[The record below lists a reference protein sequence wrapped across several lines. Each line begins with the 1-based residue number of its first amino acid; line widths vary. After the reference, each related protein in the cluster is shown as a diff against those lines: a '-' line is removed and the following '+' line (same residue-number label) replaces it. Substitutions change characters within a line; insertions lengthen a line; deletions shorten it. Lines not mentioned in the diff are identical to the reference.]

1 MLLADPTALQG
12 EISLGN
18 VLTFP
23 ADVQTRQAVEK
34 QRVDAIPLG
43 PYPEAPAYSVKDT
56 DVEPRAKTTPQTAR
70 RRGKKPAKRGPKGS
84 TCLTW
89 NQVKQI
95 DGFAH
100 LTRKERVPLT
110 MFITY
115 RAPSDVPDAKGK
127 RIISRKIAHL
137 GQDLKRRGQ
146 PHVAVTVYEK
156 KSHLHAHH
164 LVHVA
169 PKHKDL
175 ILGRDEGEGGDV
187 HVRMADRFA
196 PVYIT
201 KQRRWMGPE
210 IENKIRTAGR
220 KRLWEEGASIVGPRF
235 TFTTDA
241 RALMTYCGVKQAEPR
256 RMAA

>member
-23 ADVQTRQAVEK
+23 ADVQTRQALEK
-34 QRVDAIPLG
+34 QRNDAIPLG
-43 PYPEAPAYSVKDT
+43 HHPEAPAYSVKDA
-56 DVEPRAKTTPQTAR
+56 DLEPRGKNTPQTAR
-70 RRGKKPAKRGPKGS
+70 RKGKRPAKRGPKGS

-100 LTRKERVPLT
+100 LARKQHVPLT
-110 MFITY
+110 VFVTY
-115 RAPSDVPDAKGK
+115 RAPTDVSDARGK

-137 GQDLKRRGQ
+137 GQELKRRGQ

-156 KSHLHAHH
+156 APHLHAHH

-169 PKHKDL
+169 PEARDL
-175 ILGRDEGEGGDV
+175 ILARDEGEGSDV

-210 IENKIRTAGR
+210 IEHKIGTGR
-220 KRLWEEGASIVGPRF
+220 SRRLWEKGAPIAGPRF

-241 RALMTYCGVKQAEPR
+241 KALMAYCGMKSTEPR
-256 RMAA
+256 RIAA